1 MPEILGHFFLWLWYS
16 RGMFRIA
23 KQAEGYNGSFVRLVR
38 LDTEDFTVIIRRP
51 EDGRLQNKYIGPDPV
66 KAEEV
71 FHVEAA
77 KLAAGG
83 REH

>member
-1 MPEILGHFFLWLWYS
+1 MILGPFFRPLWYS
-16 RGMFRIA
+16 PAMFQIA

-38 LDTEDFTVIIRRP
+38 LDSDDYTVIIRRP

-71 FHVEAA
+71 FHMEAA
-77 KLAAGG
+77 KLAEGG
-83 REH
+83 SGQ